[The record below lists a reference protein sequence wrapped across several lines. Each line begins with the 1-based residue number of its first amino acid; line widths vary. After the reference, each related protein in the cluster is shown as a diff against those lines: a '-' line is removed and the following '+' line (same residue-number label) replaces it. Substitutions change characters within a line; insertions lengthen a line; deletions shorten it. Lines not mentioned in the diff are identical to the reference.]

1 MIENLKDF
9 DAVKD
14 SIYVRLINRKKNE
27 EKLKHLA
34 FVPILD
40 LAAVF
45 YISINET
52 FGMQIR
58 REYVI
63 HWEISTSKLAELA
76 FENTVKHYPAFCTGL
91 DSLFSVD
98 ASNTGL
104 FILSNK
110 KNIMGAVVM
119 LYPSILHKIAENWGK
134 DILIFP
140 SSVHEVL
147 LCAIEKEEELA
158 GMGEIVRSVNA
169 SEVSEE
175 EQLSDFPYCYRRG
188 EEKLI
193 RLDDNGMEIEAFY
206 LENKCNRTSDKKEQ
220 IHL

>member
-63 HWEISTSKLAELA
+63 HWGTSTSKLAELA
-76 FENTVKHYPAFCTGL
+76 FENTVKHYPAFCIGL
-91 DSLFSVD
+91 DSLFSTD
-98 ASNTGL
+98 AGNTGL

-110 KNIMGAVVM
+110 KNIMGAVAM
-119 LYPSILHKIAENWGK
+119 LYPNLLHKIAENWGK
-134 DILIFP
+134 DLLIFP

-147 LCAIEKEEELA
+147 LCAIEKEKKLA
-158 GMGEIVRSVNA
+158 GMGEIIRSVNA
-169 SEVSEE
+169 SDVSEE
-175 EQLSDFPYCYRRG
+175 EQLSDFPYCYRRK

-206 LENKCNRTSDKKEQ
+206 LENKCDRIFDKKEQ

>member
-76 FENTVKHYPAFCTGL
+76 FENTVKHYPAFCIGL
-91 DSLFSVD
+91 DSLFSTD
-98 ASNTGL
+98 AGNTGL

-110 KNIMGAVVM
+110 KNIMGAVAM
-119 LYPSILHKIAENWGK
+119 LYPNLLHKIAENWGK
-134 DILIFP
+134 DLLIFP

-147 LCAIEKEEELA
+147 LCAIEKEEKLA
-158 GMGEIVRSVNA
+158 GMGEIIRSVNA
-169 SEVSEE
+169 SEVLEE
-175 EQLSDFPYCYRRG
+175 EQLSDFPYCYRRKEG
-188 EEKLI
+188 KLI
-193 RLDDNGMEIEAFY
+193 RLDDNGMEIEAFH
-206 LENKCNRTSDKKEQ
+206 LENKCDRIFDKKKQ

>member
-45 YISINET
+45 YNSINET

-63 HWEISTSKLAELA
+63 HW
-76 FENTVKHYPAFCTGL
+76 
-91 DSLFSVD
+91 
-98 ASNTGL
+98 
-104 FILSNK
+104 
-110 KNIMGAVVM
+110 
-119 LYPSILHKIAENWGK
+119 
-134 DILIFP
+134 
-140 SSVHEVL
+140 
-147 LCAIEKEEELA
+147 
-158 GMGEIVRSVNA
+158 
-169 SEVSEE
+169 
-175 EQLSDFPYCYRRG
+175 
-188 EEKLI
+188 
-193 RLDDNGMEIEAFY
+193 
-206 LENKCNRTSDKKEQ
+206 
-220 IHL
+220 